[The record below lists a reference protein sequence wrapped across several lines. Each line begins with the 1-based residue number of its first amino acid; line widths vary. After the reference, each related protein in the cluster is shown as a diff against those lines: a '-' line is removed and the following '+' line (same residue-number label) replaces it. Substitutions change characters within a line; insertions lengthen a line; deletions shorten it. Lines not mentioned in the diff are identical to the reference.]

1 MKILVTGVT
10 GLVGNLVAR
19 RLLANQHQ
27 IRALIR
33 DPQKMSHAR
42 EVYGDAVLGDLTN
55 PASLK
60 DAVKGMDVVIHC
72 AALVGTGRGNKDQY
86 TQLNVEGTR
95 ALVNAARAASVK
107 RFVFVSTV
115 GVYGTHTFKPNVSE
129 DTPYSP
135 STDYPNSKI
144 EGEKIV
150 RAGGVP
156 FTILRPYWI
165 TGGGDRFLI
174 PQIACLLLSD
184 TFTFI
189 GKGRQE
195 WSLSAAENVASAIAL
210 AATHPA
216 AENQIYN
223 VADGK
228 VKIAETVN
236 VIAQGLGIPAPTR
249 YSSFLSV
256 LFRSVFNQSESN
268 PDRISVDLF
277 FPLWRGLTI
286 NADKI
291 HEDLGWTP
299 AISWQDSLRV
309 GTQEWLRSQKR

>member
-1 MKILVTGVT
+1 MRILVTGVT

-19 RLLANQHQ
+19 RLLADQHQ
-27 IRALIR
+27 VRALIR
-33 DPQKMSHAR
+33 DPRKLAQAR
-42 EVYGDAVLGDLTN
+42 ETYGDAALGDLTN

-60 DAVKGMDVVIHC
+60 GAVEGMDVVIHC
-72 AALVGTGRGNKDQY
+72 AGLVGSGRADKESY
-86 TQLNVEGTR
+86 TRVNVEGTR
-95 ALVNAARAASVK
+95 SLVTAARAAGVK
-107 RFVFVSTV
+107 RFVFISTV
-115 GVYGTHTFKPNVSE
+115 GVYGTHTFKSNVSE
-129 DTPYSP
+129 ETPYSA

-174 PQIACLLLSD
+174 PQVARLLQNNA
-184 TFTFI
+184 FTFI
-189 GKGRQE
+189 GNGRQE
-195 WSLSAAENVASAIAL
+195 WSLSAVENIASAIAL
-210 AATHPA
+210 AAIHPA

-228 VKIAETVN
+228 VKIADTVK
-236 VIAQGLGIPAPTR
+236 VIADALELPMPTKF
-249 YSSFLSV
+249 SSPLAAA
-256 LFRSVFNQSESN
+256 FRSVFNQSEDN
-268 PDRISVDLF
+268 PARISVDFF

-291 HEDLGWTP
+291 HTELGWTP
-299 AISWQDSLRV
+299 ATRWQDSVRT
-309 GTQEWLRSQKR
+309 GAQEWKRAQKM